1 MTIQTAFADS
11 SAWIGS
17 VGVALLLGAF
27 LLNLFG
33 WMKSDSRTYQA
44 LNAIG
49 AGIACYASYLIDF
62 SPFCGAG
69 RNLEPCCCQ
78 CVYPQTKLVKTL
90 GPTGAGT
97 AETAV

>member
-62 SPFCGAG
+62 FPFVVLEGTWSIVAVSAFIRK
-69 RNLEPCCCQ
+69 RNS
-78 CVYPQTKLVKTL
+78 
-90 GPTGAGT
+90 
-97 AETAV
+97 